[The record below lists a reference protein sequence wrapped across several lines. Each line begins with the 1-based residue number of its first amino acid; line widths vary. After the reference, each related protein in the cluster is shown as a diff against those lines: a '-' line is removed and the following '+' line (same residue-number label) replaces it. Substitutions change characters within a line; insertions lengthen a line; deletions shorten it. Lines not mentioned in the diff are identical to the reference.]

1 MGVGLGMPRFY
12 VHEYMPSWGM
22 SDVIIRSSVMG
33 NTPGGISSNNQFIEL
48 LASTGLPGCLLFVA
62 FLLSMLADSYGAARS
77 AKEKWKRRALA
88 GIFFALVA
96 QIFHYF
102 ALNDFAF
109 RYWFFIWGLAICS
122 RQLVMKDDR
131 RMARRKPG
139 FAYPP
144 FAARDL
150 SRS

>member
-1 MGVGLGMPRFY
+1 
-12 VHEYMPSWGM
+12 
-22 SDVIIRSSVMG
+22 MG

-62 FLLSMLADSYGAARS
+62 FLLSMLADSYGAVRC

-139 FAYPP
+139 FVYPP
-144 FAARDL
+144 FAPRDL

>member
-1 MGVGLGMPRFY
+1 MA
-12 VHEYMPSWGM
+12 
-22 SDVIIRSSVMG
+22 DVFIRSSVMG
-33 NTPGGISSNNQFIEL
+33 YTPGGISSNNQFIEL

-62 FLLSMLADSYGAARS
+62 FLASMLADSYGAVRS

-122 RQLVMKDDR
+122 KRLVTQDDR
-131 RMARRKPG
+131 SMVRRTPS
-139 FAYPP
+139 FVYPP
-144 FAARDL
+144 FTPRDL
-150 SRS
+150 SKS